1 MSCLPRPSYC
11 VYNYTADTTVHT
23 AHIRTT
29 EVHIQLLALLPCVHV
44 APDPPTGVK
53 AVKSTCNSITL
64 TWSAPHYTGGVPL
77 EGYAVRWR
85 GRGSPLM
92 TNGTDVTAVT
102 VTHLSPNTSF
112 TIDMRAVNAIG
123 EGEQSQPIT
132 ATTTSQG
139 WCR

>member
-44 APDPPTGVK
+44 APDPPTGVNS
-53 AVKSTCNSITL
+53 VNSTCNSISL

-77 EGYAVRWR
+77 DGYAVRWS

-92 TNGTDVTAVT
+92 TDGADVTAMT
-102 VTHLSPNTSF
+102 VTRLSPNTSY
-112 TIDMRAVNAIG
+112 TIDVRAVNAIG
-123 EGEQSQPIT
+123 EGQRSKQISAVT
-132 ATTTSQG
+132 VLQG
-139 WCR
+139 